1 MRTGDPVTENRHVV
15 CKAAYEQPADELEEE
30 IAAVIAEVLDVDLV
44 GRRDSFYD
52 FGGTSLAAIRI
63 CARIERR
70 LGSRVDPAWLL
81 EHDELADFAEQI
93 RLGAA

>member
-1 MRTGDPVTENRHVV
+1 MTEKRDVV
-15 CKAAYEQPADELEEE
+15 CKAAYEQPADELEEHV
-30 IAAVIAEVLDVDLV
+30 AAVIAEVLGLDRV

-70 LGSRVDPAWLL
+70 LGLRVDPAWLL
-81 EHDELADFAEQI
+81 EYDELADFAEQI
-93 RLGAA
+93 RLGAL

>member
-1 MRTGDPVTENRHVV
+1 MTENRDVV
-15 CKAAYEQPADELEEE
+15 CKTEYEPPADELEEQV
-30 IAAVIAEVLDVDLV
+30 AAVIAEVLDVDVV

-63 CARIERR
+63 CTRIERR
-70 LGSRVDPAWLL
+70 LGFRVNPALLL

-93 RLGAA
+93 RLGAV

>member
-1 MRTGDPVTENRHVV
+1 MTEKRDVV
-15 CKAAYEQPADELEEE
+15 CKAEYEPPADELEQQV
-30 IAAVIAEVLDVDLV
+30 ADVMAEVLGVDLV

-70 LGSRVDPAWLL
+70 LGFKVDPAWLL
-81 EHDELADFAEQI
+81 EYDELADFAEQV
-93 RLGAA
+93 RLGAE

>member
-1 MRTGDPVTENRHVV
+1 MTENRDVV
-15 CKAAYEQPADELEEE
+15 CKAEYEPPADELEQQV
-30 IAAVIAEVLDVDLV
+30 ADVMAEVLGVDLV

-70 LGSRVDPAWLL
+70 LGLKVDPAWLL
-81 EHDELADFAEQI
+81 EYDELADFAEQI
-93 RLGAA
+93 RLGAE

>member
-1 MRTGDPVTENRHVV
+1 MTENRDAV
-15 CKAAYEQPADELEEE
+15 CKAEYEPPADELEEVL
-30 IAAVIAEVLDVDLV
+30 AAVIAEVLDVDRV

-52 FGGTSLAAIRI
+52 LGGASLSAIRI
-63 CARIERR
+63 CARVERR
-70 LGSRVDPAWLL
+70 LGIRVDPAWLL

>member
-1 MRTGDPVTENRHVV
+1 MTENRDVV
-15 CKAAYEQPADELEEE
+15 CKVEYEPPADELEEVL
-30 IAAVIAEVLDVDLV
+30 AAVIAEVLDVDQV

-52 FGGTSLAAIRI
+52 LGGASLSAIRI

-70 LGSRVDPAWLL
+70 LGIRVDPAWLL